1 MDFVT
6 QLSIV
11 LILLMEV
18 SCLTYLEYRAWR
30 TIYTPLCALMLPYVG
45 VLLITIAIPADF
57 GFVRFNYESIYV
69 WILGLPLFA
78 LPSYGFATL
87 MRHYDLPVYST
98 IEDEEGGFSKALLV
112 LGALLAGVLLLK
124 LYQTFSH
131 GFYLFG
137 TEDFA
142 EEFSGHGVWAHL
154 RGMIIPILI
163 LALYYVKRSDFLLW
177 GLIILM
183 LVIQFS
189 YMVKGAII
197 ITVVSALMMKLYTGK
212 IHLSLTLALSVVAGA
227 VLVFYLIYM
236 VIPLLGNDGEAN
248 MSLVEFIARHFVHY
262 FTSGTL
268 GWSYDLDQGVPD
280 RNDFSYVVAPFVN
293 IWNAIHG
300 YETISPVNPIY
311 WNTGITYTNV
321 RTFFGTLYIYTTP
334 LSFATYTL
342 VVSSF
347 IYFWKMLAT
356 MTRNIYIYTIL
367 FYYTGL
373 MAMGWFEFYMFHL
386 SAIEVPLIALFY
398 AWIAGK
404 RKEVSHG

>member
-45 VLLITIAIPADF
+45 VLLITIAIPTDF

-87 MRHYDLPVYST
+87 MRHYNLPVYST

>member
-1 MDFVT
+1 MDALT
-6 QLSIV
+6 QISIV

-45 VLLITIAIPADF
+45 VLLITIAIAGDF

-78 LPSYGFATL
+78 LPSFGFATL
-87 MRHYDLPVYST
+87 MRHYDLPVIST
-98 IEDEEGGFSKALLV
+98 IDDDDKGLPRILIVIAILVTLALLV
-112 LGALLAGVLLLK
+112 K
-124 LYQTFSH
+124 LYQTLSH

-163 LALYYVKRSDFLLW
+163 LALYYVRKKDFLLW
-177 GLIILM
+177 ALIALM
-183 LVIQFS
+183 FAIQFS

-197 ITVVSALMMKLYTGK
+197 ITVVSAIAMKLYAGK
-212 IHLSLTLALSVVAGA
+212 IHFNLTLVLSVILGA
-227 VLVFYLIYM
+227 VFVFYMIYM
-236 VIPLLGNDGEAN
+236 VIPLLGNEGEAN
-248 MSLVEFIARHFVHY
+248 MNLVEFIARHILHY

-268 GWSYDLDQGVPD
+268 GWSYDLDQHIPD
-280 RNDFSYVVAPFVN
+280 RNDFSYLVAPFVN

-321 RTFFGTLYIYTTP
+321 RTFFGTLSIYTNP
-334 LSFATYTL
+334 LLFATYTL
-342 VVSSF
+342 VASTF
-347 IYFWKMLAT
+347 IYFWKMLSV
-356 MTRNIYIYTIL
+356 MTRNIYIHSIL
-367 FYYTGL
+367 FYYIGL
-373 MAMGWFEFYMFHL
+373 MAMGWFEFYLFHL

-398 AWIAGK
+398 AWLA
-404 RKEVSHG
+404 RKEVSLG

>member
-1 MDFVT
+1 MDELT
-6 QLSIV
+6 QISIV

-30 TIYTPLCALMLPYVG
+30 TIYTPLCALMLPYVA
-45 VLLITIAIPADF
+45 VLLITIAIAGNF
-57 GFVRFNYESIYV
+57 GFVRFNYTSIYV

-87 MRHYDLPVYST
+87 MRHYNLPVIST
-98 IEDEEGGFSKALLV
+98 VKDDDKGLPKILVIFGILLALL
-112 LGALLAGVLLLK
+112 LMFK
-124 LYQTFSH
+124 LYRTLSH

-154 RGMIIPILI
+154 RGMLIPILI
-163 LALYYVKRSDFLLW
+163 LLWAL
-177 GLIILM
+177 IALM

-197 ITVVSALMMKLYTGK
+197 ITVVSAIAMKLYTGK
-212 IHLSLTLALSVVAGA
+212 LHFNLTLVLSVVIGA
-227 VLVFYLIYM
+227 VFVFYMIYM
-236 VIPLLGNDGEAN
+236 VIPLLGNEGEAN
-248 MSLVEFIARHFVHY
+248 MNLVEFIARHIIHY

-268 GWSYDLDQGVPD
+268 GWSYDIDQHIPD

-321 RTFFGTLYIYTTP
+321 RTFFGTLSIYTNP
-334 LSFATYTL
+334 LLFATYTL
-342 VVSSF
+342 VASTF
-347 IYFWKMLAT
+347 IYFWKMVSV
-356 MTRNIYIYTIL
+356 MTRNIYIHTIL
-367 FYYTGL
+367 FYYIGL
-373 MAMGWFEFYMFHL
+373 MAMGWFEFYLFHL

-398 AWIAGK
+398 AWLA
-404 RKEVSHG
+404 RKEVSLG